1 MSERSR
7 PSLFWVLAGIALPL
21 LAFIVKFCFH
31 DREKM
36 PRTGSVIIAPNHFS
50 NIDPIV
56 VGSAIWYLGRAPR
69 FLAKASLLRIPVV
82 GWMLK
87 KSGQIPVER
96 GGVARSAESLKAA
109 AEMVSHGRALI
120 VYPEGSLT
128 RDPNLWPMRGKT
140 GAVRLALE
148 HGIPIVPVAHWGTQ
162 DVMARYTN
170 KISFFPRHIV
180 DIKVGD
186 PVDLSAFLGKPLTSS
201 TLAEA
206 TSVVLDAIARLLE
219 ALRGE
224 KAPAIRSNPAH
235 PNQSETGRVS
245 VGKFSDR
252 YAPGPP

>member
-7 PSLFWVLAGIALPL
+7 PSLFWVLTGIALPL
-21 LAFIVKFCFH
+21 VAFIVKFRFH

-50 NIDPIV
+50 NIDPFI
-56 VGSAIWYLGRAPR
+56 VGSAVWYLGRLPR
-69 FLAKASLLRIPVV
+69 FLAKASILRIPVV
-82 GWMLK
+82 GWLLR

-128 RDPNLWPMRGKT
+128 RDPDLWPMRGKT

-162 DVMARYTN
+162 DVMPRYTN
-170 KISFFPRHIV
+170 KISVFPRHTV

-186 PVDLSAFLGKPLTSS
+186 PVDLSAFVGKPLTSS
-201 TLAEA
+201 TLAAA
-206 TSVVLDAIARLLE
+206 TSVVMDAIAHLLE
-219 ALRGE
+219 DLRGE
-224 KAPAIRSNPAH
+224 KAPAIRWNPADH
-235 PNQSETGRVS
+235 NQSETGR
-245 VGKFSDR
+245 F
-252 YAPGPP
+252 